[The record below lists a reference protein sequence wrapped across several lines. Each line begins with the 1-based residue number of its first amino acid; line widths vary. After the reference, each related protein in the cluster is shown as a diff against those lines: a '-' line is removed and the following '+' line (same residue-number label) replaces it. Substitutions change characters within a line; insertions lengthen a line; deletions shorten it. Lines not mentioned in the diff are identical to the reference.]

1 MVQDIKAEARGIGR
15 EIEVFSI
22 GQIVCRPTQ
31 KEAEDY
37 YQHAIIDNADWGSID
52 RMMEIKNLT
61 PQTLGEKVFAEKRY
75 YFASRAV
82 GGYPFIGTP
91 DRIADEL
98 ATVEPQRHPRHR
110 LLDGQLSRRIPVL
123 PRRSAAEAGSGSA
136 CARRIE
142 DMFSRLLR
150 TIKTGPQCTAVGT
163 S

>member
-1 MVQDIKAEARGIGR
+1 MVQAVKAEARTIGR

-22 GQIVCRPTQ
+22 GQVICRPTQ
-31 KEAEDY
+31 KEADDY
-37 YQHAIIDNADWGSID
+37 YQYAIIDNADWGSID

-98 ATVEPQRHPRHR
+98 AT
-110 LLDGQLSRRIPVL
+110 LSRSGIRGIAFSMVNYLKEFPFFRDEVL
-123 PRRSAAEAGSGSA
+123 PRLQRMGVRA
-136 CARRIE
+136 
-142 DMFSRLLR
+142 
-150 TIKTGPQCTAVGT
+150 KN
-163 S
+163 